1 MPFPDE
7 HVLAVIG
14 SSPLAQMPSTCL
26 RVGTEPMAVET
37 GAAHLDPCG
46 MARPPAMDL
55 QLLAIEILM
64 AIPLAATNRGGPST
78 AQFPQ

>member
-1 MPFPDE
+1 
-7 HVLAVIG
+7 
-14 SSPLAQMPSTCL
+14 
-26 RVGTEPMAVET
+26 
-37 GAAHLDPCG
+37 
-46 MARPPAMDL
+46 MDL